1 LGGGKSVTQETRK
14 NIRRASGVM
23 ALSVV
28 LSRVIG
34 FVREWV
40 FTQTLGASSTTDVY
54 LSSFVIPDFLNYLMA
69 AGALSI
75 SLIPILS
82 ECLSQ
87 GNPKL
92 SEKVFR
98 TVSTVMSLFLLVL
111 IFLGEVFAQKLGSW
125 VAPGYNPEQ
134 RELLT
139 QLLRIILPA
148 QFFFYW
154 GGLAMSV
161 QQTHGRFIYTAL
173 APIFYNFG
181 IIVCGLVLYKQL
193 GVMGFS
199 VGVVVGSLLG
209 HGILQ
214 WWGLKKLGYSC
225 WPSFDFSTEIL
236 SRFKKY
242 LWVTFPIMLSFSLVV
257 TDEWISKYFGSFL
270 QPKAVSYLSYART
283 EMRIP
288 IAVIGQAAGMAS
300 FPYLSRLWSEKNYG
314 QYVDTLLAEISKLWA
329 LGPIAASLVVFN
341 ALPLTHFIYGGGKLN
356 SFDLEQTATVL
367 EIFGLGI
374 FFWTSQILLSRGFY
388 AAQKTWLPSIWG
400 TVLSALMIPIYY
412 VSSKKYSYFGL
423 AASGTLGIF
432 IYCFL
437 LWIMLK
443 RHISKVA
450 PQYDYSDFRKFFIKW
465 SFVILSFCLLSWII
479 PQLGIYQGTRFSAF
493 LQLSIAGGVVGGGT
507 LWVLRKYF
515 PTILA

>member
-1 LGGGKSVTQETRK
+1 MTQEVRK
-14 NIRRASGVM
+14 NIRRASGLM

-28 LSRVIG
+28 FSRVIG

-87 GNPKL
+87 ESHKL
-92 SEKVFR
+92 SERVFR
-98 TVSTVMSLFLLVL
+98 TVSTTMCLLLLVL
-111 IFLGEVFAQKLGSW
+111 ILLGEVFAEGLGAW
-125 VAPGYNPEQ
+125 VAPGYSIEQ

-173 APIFYNFG
+173 SPIFYNFG
-181 IIVCGLVLYKQL
+181 IIVCGLALYKQM

-199 VGVVVGSLLG
+199 VGVVVGSFLG
-209 HGILQ
+209 HGLLQ

-225 WPSFDFSTEIL
+225 GPSFDFSPEIL
-236 SRFKKY
+236 IRFKKY

-300 FPYLSRLWSEKNYG
+300 FPYLSRLWSEKNYI

-329 LGPIAASLVVFN
+329 LGPIAAFLVVFN
-341 ALPLTHFIYGGGKLN
+341 SVPLTHFIYGGGKLTP
-356 SFDLEQTATVL
+356 FDLEQTAKVL
-367 EIFGLGI
+367 EIFGCGI

-388 AAQKTWLPSIWG
+388 AAQRTWLPSIWG
-400 TVLSALMIPIYY
+400 TLLSAFMIPVYY
-412 VSSKKYSYFGL
+412 LLSKKYSYFGL
-423 AASGTLGIF
+423 AASGTIGIF

-437 LWIMLK
+437 LWMMLK
-443 RHISKVA
+443 KHISSVA
-450 PQYDYSDFRKFFIKW
+450 PQYDYSHFHGFLIKW
-465 SFVILSFCLLSWII
+465 SLVILVFCILTWFI
-479 PQLGIYQGTRFSAF
+479 PQLGIYQGSRFTAF
-493 LQLSIAGGVVGGGT
+493 LQLSLTGGVVGGGS
-507 LWVLRKYF
+507 LWILRKYF
-515 PTILA
+515 PKILS